1 METTFAVAVG
11 IGFLHTLLGPDHY
24 LPFIVIGRARHWRL
38 GRTLALA
45 MACGVGHVASSVVLG
60 LAGAVLGAGLFELEA
75 LEARRGDIAGWSLL
89 LFGLGYTAWGVWRAM
104 RRGPHR
110 HVHLHEN
117 GTVHVH
123 PHAHASAAGHGT
135 VGAHGHVHGTDPA
148 PKTAPEPATWKQLT
162 PWVLF
167 LVFVLGPCEPLI
179 PLFFADAVRG
189 DWSHALVV
197 SGGYAVATL
206 AVMAVLVTV
215 SWYGL
220 RRLDLGPLERFSHAL
235 AGGVVLLAGFAMVFL
250 GL

>member
-1 METTFAVAVG
+1 MQTTVAVAVG

-45 MACGVGHVASSVVLG
+45 MVCGVGHVASSAVLG
-60 LAGAVLGAGLFELEA
+60 LVGAVLGAGLFEMEG

-89 LFGLGYTAWGVWRAM
+89 VFGLGYTAWGVWRAL

-110 HVHLHEN
+110 HVHLH
-117 GTVHVH
+117 GDQTVHVH
-123 PHAHASAAGHGT
+123 PHAHASAASHGT
-135 VGAHGHVHGTDPA
+135 VDAHGHDHQPA
-148 PKTAPEPATWKQLT
+148 PDAGIDPVSWKQLT

-189 DWSHALVV
+189 DWAHALVV
-197 SGGYAVATL
+197 SAAYAAATL
-206 AVMAVLVTV
+206 VVMAVLVTV

-220 RRLDLGPLERFSHAL
+220 RRLNLGPLERFSHAL
-235 AGGVVLLAGFAMVFL
+235 AGAVVLLAGIAMVFL

>member
-45 MACGVGHVASSVVLG
+45 MACGVGHVASSIVLG
-60 LAGAVLGAGLFELEA
+60 LVGAVLGVGLFELEA
-75 LEARRGDIAGWSLL
+75 LEASRGDVAGWSLL
-89 LFGLGYTAWGVWRAM
+89 LFGAGYAAWGVWRAM
-104 RRGPHR
+104 RHGPHR

-117 GTVHVH
+117 GTVHAH
-123 PHAHASAAGHGT
+123 PHGHASAAGHGT
-135 VGAHGHVHGTDPA
+135 LVGHAHMHPPDAAPAAEPA
-148 PKTAPEPATWKQLT
+148 PWRQLT

-179 PLFFADAVRG
+179 PLFFADAIRG
-189 DWSHALVV
+189 DWAHALVV

-206 AVMAVLVTV
+206 AVMAVLVTA
-215 SWYGL
+215 SWHGL